1 MRRQPGFFPRCPSDE
16 IVCVCAA
23 LEAYWSDKITAD
35 ELLAVGKE
43 TRLANLKTMV
53 AAGVDIIPSNSFT
66 FYDHVL
72 DFSHTFN
79 VSAPEESLRQRPST
93 DPRRPTGHPRQ
104 VRLDRPLRPRPVLCH
119 GSWAPEGR
127 S

>member
-1 MRRQPGFFPRCPSDE
+1 MR
-16 IVCVCAA
+16 AA

-43 TRLANLKTMV
+43 IRLANLKTMV
-53 AAGVDIIPSNSFT
+53 AAGVDIIPSNTFT

-79 VSAPEESLRQRPST
+79 VSLSGELRQKGTP
-93 DPRRPTGHPRQ
+93 G
-104 VRLDRPLRPRPVLCH
+104 
-119 GSWAPEGR
+119 
-127 S
+127 